1 MNIINLLTLCVG
13 FLAPIGPLIVFF
25 RDRYSKKNKL
35 LLVLSIAIGPLWAI
49 SIVLFLSTNDV
60 IIQRISANI
69 IYTLSIS
76 DAVLAYF
83 FTKSFSYKKEIKLY
97 EKVVLYIPAIF
108 FLFEVWFTDNFIL
121 SITDSTPQ
129 FGILYLLWV
138 TWFALVIGAC
148 IFLVTKHIQGISV
161 NEIEKKQSGYLRA
174 GLIISGLGLAPTNVI
189 LPYFGIYEYIWA
201 GPIMTLFM
209 MIILS
214 YAVSTIRFYNLKTI
228 FKSISSFFVSNIL
241 PSLIIGAISMLLLG
255 VNVSI
260 GYWLLLSLISFIS
273 FLFINFF
280 RTKLFK
286 KKDPSSTLLEKM
298 STVLELDDIGKEI
311 IDLMTEVLNAKQI
324 EMYVIDEKKRSIF
337 KSSDKEFL
345 QESDFPVSEIL
356 SYSFSD
362 KVEDRIVVIQELK
375 YLQMSS
381 ENNGI
386 QREEALSLIRY
397 MDKHGIQVIVPI
409 SLRGGYLAFIILSD
423 KRGGEMYSADDLR
436 FISKIKSD
444 IKVLLERSLLYE
456 EVAEFNSVLQQKVDE
471 QTKEL
476 QIKVKELEEARRKEN
491 DMIDIMGH
499 ELRTPATVVKLNA
512 EMLRKY
518 IDRNPKEYAKYLERI
533 SKAIDT
539 EIGLINTLLTSA
551 KLEGNKVEIRREK
564 VDIKESIE
572 MSVHGNEKDLK
583 EGVKIYTDIEKGL
596 PFAYA
601 DRIRVM
607 EVLDNL
613 ISNAVKYT
621 DKGRIDIQARS
632 KGEYIEISVKDTG
645 KGIPKEDISKL
656 GSKFYRANNYLES
669 KIVRPGGTGLGLY
682 VTFRLVK
689 LMGGKINVE
698 SEEGKGSTFT
708 FTLPRYTNQKVD
720 STDTVDKF
728 TKLGLK

>member
-1 MNIINLLTLCVG
+1 MNTINLLTLCVG

-25 RDRYSKKNKL
+25 RDRYSKKSKL

-49 SIVLFLSTNDV
+49 SIVSFLSTNDV

-69 IYTLSIS
+69 IYTLSLS
-76 DAVLAYF
+76 DAVLAYY
-83 FTKSFSYKKEIKLY
+83 FTKSFSYKRGIKLY
-97 EKVVLYIPAIF
+97 EKAVLYIPAIF
-108 FLFEVWFTDNFIL
+108 FLLEVWFTDNFIL
-121 SITDSTPQ
+121 SITNNTPQ
-129 FGILYLLWV
+129 FGILYLLWMA
-138 TWFALVIGAC
+138 WFALVIGAC
-148 IFLVTKHIQGISV
+148 IILVTKQIKSSSV

-174 GLIISGLGLAPTNVI
+174 GLIISGIGLAPTNVI
-189 LPYFGIYEYIWA
+189 LPYFGIYEYIWV
-201 GPIMTLFM
+201 GPIMTLFIM
-209 MIILS
+209 LILS
-214 YAVSTIRFYNLKTI
+214 YAVSTIRFYNLKTVL
-228 FKSISSFFVSNIL
+228 KSISSFFVSNIL
-241 PSLIIGAISMLLLG
+241 PSLIIGAISMLLLD

-260 GYWLLLSLISFIS
+260 GYWLILSFISFIS
-273 FLFINFF
+273 FLFINLF

-286 KKDPSSTLLEKM
+286 KEDPSSTLSEKM
-298 STVLELDDIGKEI
+298 STVLELDDIGREI
-311 IDLMTEVLNAKQI
+311 TGLISEVLNAKQT
-324 EMYVIDEKKRSIF
+324 EMYVIGENKRSVY
-337 KSSDKEFL
+337 KSSNQEFL
-345 QESDFPVSEIL
+345 QESNFPVSEIL

-362 KVEDRIVVIQELK
+362 KVKDRIVVIQELK

-381 ENNGI
+381 GNNGI
-386 QREEALSLIRY
+386 QKEEALSLIKY
-397 MDKHGIQVIVPI
+397 MDKYRIQIIVPI
-409 SLRGGYLAFIILSD
+409 SLRGGYLAFILLSD
-423 KRGGEMYSADDLR
+423 KRGGEMYTADDIRIILNMR
-436 FISKIKSD
+436 NNIG
-444 IKVLLERSLLYE
+444 VLIERSILYE
-456 EVAEFNSVLQQKVDE
+456 EVQEFNSVLQQKVDE

-512 EMLRKY
+512 EMLEKY
-518 IDRNPKEYAKYLERI
+518 IDSNPKEYAKYLERI

-583 EGVKIYTDIEKGL
+583 EGVKIYTDIQEGM

-613 ISNAVKYT
+613 ISSAVKYT
-621 DKGRIDIQARS
+621 DKGRIDVKARFDE
-632 KGEYIEISVKDTG
+632 KNIIVSVSDTG
-645 KGIPKEDISKL
+645 KGIPKEDIPKL
-656 GSKFYRANNYLES
+656 GSKFYRANNYLGS

-708 FTLPRYTNQKVD
+708 FTLPRYTNQKLD
-720 STDTVDKF
+720 NTDTVDKF